1 MGMEKKKNEIW
12 DHLVHQVRFYSN
24 LIPCFVKN
32 INLIRSNLIFVL
44 ELFLHLP
51 KDALD
56 LNIHNWTIFIGAKV
70 ILSKPLIT
78 ILYSNVES
86 WELYC
91 TGYRIDNKL
100 NKIISYVLS
109 LRKSANIAY
118 NWTELCSRALKST
131 EGFLYLSRLNFL
143 LILYR

>member
-1 MGMEKKKNEIW
+1 MGMEKKKNEIG

-56 LNIHNWTIFIGAKV
+56 LNIHN
-70 ILSKPLIT
+70 
-78 ILYSNVES
+78 
-86 WELYC
+86 
-91 TGYRIDNKL
+91 
-100 NKIISYVLS
+100 
-109 LRKSANIAY
+109 
-118 NWTELCSRALKST
+118 
-131 EGFLYLSRLNFL
+131 
-143 LILYR
+143 